1 MREKET
7 EARFLLVL
15 FDSDLLTV
23 ANVNISVVFVLV
35 KPFGY
40 DERKAWQHINNRV
53 LECFLAVIER
63 ILYRFFF
70 LGFYEHL

>member
-15 FDSDLLTV
+15 FGSDLLTV

-40 DERKAWQHINNRV
+40 DERKA
-53 LECFLAVIER
+53 
-63 ILYRFFF
+63 
-70 LGFYEHL
+70 